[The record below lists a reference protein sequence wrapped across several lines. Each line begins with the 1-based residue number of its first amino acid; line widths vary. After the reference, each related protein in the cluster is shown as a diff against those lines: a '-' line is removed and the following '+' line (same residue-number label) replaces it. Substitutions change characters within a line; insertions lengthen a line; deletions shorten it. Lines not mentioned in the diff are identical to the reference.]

1 MDSPFKLCCLYD
13 DEEKCTRDAG
23 NAAYNKR
30 IQRNVAQRKLKLH
43 LDPESPH
50 NYICEHHKHLIQSV
64 RMKRK
69 RRDSDEELMEP
80 EQHTAPSTTMSAGS
94 SLDTPEVELIN
105 LQVNTLRRFKKHY
118 KISTKPGLNKAQLV
132 DILWRQFVTIP
143 VAEKE
148 CLTYF
153 IYMIKN
159 NKSKFDQRGTPGT
172 PHGAGTSSQCDI

>member
-1 MDSPFKLCCLYD
+1 MEVHYKLCCLLDD
-13 DEEKCTRDAG
+13 DEKCGRPAG

-43 LDPESPH
+43 LDPDSSH

-69 RRDSDEELMEP
+69 RRDSDEELIEP
-80 EQHTAPSTTMSAGS
+80 DQLASASMPGS
-94 SLDTPEVELIN
+94 SSDTPEVELAN

-118 KISTKPGLNKAQLV
+118 KINTKPGLNKAQLA

-143 VAEKE
+143 VIEKE

-159 NKSKFDQRGTPGT
+159 NKSKFDQRNNNTATTGS
-172 PHGAGTSSQCDI
+172 SSQCDI

>member
-1 MDSPFKLCCLYD
+1 MEVHYKLCCLLDD
-13 DEEKCTRDAG
+13 DEKCGRPAG

-43 LDPESPH
+43 LDPDSSH

-69 RRDSDEELMEP
+69 RRDSDEELIEP
-80 EQHTAPSTTMSAGS
+80 DQLASASMPGS
-94 SLDTPEVELIN
+94 SSDTPEVELAN
-105 LQVNTLRRFKKHY
+105 LQ
-118 KISTKPGLNKAQLV
+118 
-132 DILWRQFVTIP
+132 ILWRQFVTIP
-143 VAEKE
+143 VIEKE

-159 NKSKFDQRGTPGT
+159 NKSKFDQRNNNTATTGS
-172 PHGAGTSSQCDI
+172 SSQCDI